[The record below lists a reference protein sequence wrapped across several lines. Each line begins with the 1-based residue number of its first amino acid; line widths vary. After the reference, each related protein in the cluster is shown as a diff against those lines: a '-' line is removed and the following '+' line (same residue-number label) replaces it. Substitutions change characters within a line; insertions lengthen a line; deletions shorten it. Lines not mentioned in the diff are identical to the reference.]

1 VRIRL
6 QTAVAALGALGA
18 GAALV
23 ISGEDARRAA
33 DQAWPAF
40 VLVTG
45 LLLVGVVAHHDG
57 VFEWAAEA
65 LVGLPGSGVT
75 LTAGALGLVAVVT
88 ALLNLDTSVVFLTPV
103 LILGARRRAMD
114 ERTLLYGAVFMSN
127 AASLFLPGSNLTNLL
142 VLAQRHVSGADFA
155 GEMLPGAVASVVITA
170 VALGIIHRRH
180 LGTSRPSRRNTR
192 EQLRGR
198 LGLAASVVAAALIVA
213 LPAPAVPVLLL
224 GVLAVGRRIAQRRL
238 DLRSALDAVN
248 PTVVLGLLG
257 IAVALGTLA
266 RGWADPS
273 ELMRHAGRVES
284 TALGALGA
292 VTLNNLPAAVLLSSS
307 PPAHPRALLVGLNLG
322 PNLFVTGSLS
332 AFLWWQAA
340 HAVGARPSVRA
351 YARQGSILAPA
362 ALIGALGALAWL
374 SPGGL

>member
-198 LGLAASVVAAALIVA
+198 LGLAASVVAAALSA
-213 LPAPAVPVLLL
+213 ASTSDRPWMRSTPRWSSDCWASRWHWGPWPGAGLTPASSCAMPE
-224 GVLAVGRRIAQRRL
+224 
-238 DLRSALDAVN
+238 
-248 PTVVLGLLG
+248 
-257 IAVALGTLA
+257 
-266 RGWADPS
+266 GW
-273 ELMRHAGRVES
+273 
-284 TALGALGA
+284 
-292 VTLNNLPAAVLLSSS
+292 S
-307 PPAHPRALLVGLNLG
+307 PP
-322 PNLFVTGSLS
+322 
-332 AFLWWQAA
+332 LWE
-340 HAVGARPSVRA
+340 RSEPS
-351 YARQGSILAPA
+351 P
-362 ALIGALGALAWL
+362 
-374 SPGGL
+374 